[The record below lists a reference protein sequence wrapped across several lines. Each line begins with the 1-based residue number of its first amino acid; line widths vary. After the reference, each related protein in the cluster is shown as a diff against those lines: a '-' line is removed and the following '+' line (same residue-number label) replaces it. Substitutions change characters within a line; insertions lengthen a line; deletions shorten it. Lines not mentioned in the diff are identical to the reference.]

1 MKKMIKISSLLVL
14 VLLLNSCASGY
25 KKINPEKLNY
35 VSKSIENNILLEYKY
50 DLLEKKYR
58 KKETNNNVKLIA
70 VKIKNNSGKDLV
82 FGTDFTLSF
91 ENGNEVS
98 ILETEKL
105 YTTIKQSPAS

>member
-50 DLLEKKYR
+50 DLLEKNTER
-58 KKETNNNVKLIA
+58 KKPTI
-70 VKIKNNSGKDLV
+70 
-82 FGTDFTLSF
+82 TLS
-91 ENGNEVS
+91 
-98 ILETEKL
+98 
-105 YTTIKQSPAS
+105 